1 MYTTCVQNRGIFFD
15 IYQKKESRRQQQQ
28 QQQESQ
34 RQGASAIAS
43 AICHL
48 PAVVMHPQHQVD
60 MDEHDLDT
68 FANKIHKAR
77 SLVFTNP
84 FFFLPLLIDI
94 CKGTCDPFWSTTIS
108 SVHT

>member
-15 IYQKKESRRQQQQ
+15 IYQKKESRRQQQQQQQ

-68 FANKIHKAR
+68 FANKNSQRKELSFHQSI
-77 SLVFTNP
+77 
-84 FFFLPLLIDI
+84 FFFYH
-94 CKGTCDPFWSTTIS
+94 S
-108 SVHT
+108 